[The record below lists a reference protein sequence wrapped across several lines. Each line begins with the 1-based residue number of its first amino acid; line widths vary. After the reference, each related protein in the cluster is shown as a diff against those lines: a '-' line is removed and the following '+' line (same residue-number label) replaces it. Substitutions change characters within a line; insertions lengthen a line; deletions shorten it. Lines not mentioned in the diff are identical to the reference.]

1 MAVPKTL
8 SLVLPAA
15 AVAVELTRQGQMDA
29 SQRYIRNPLLD
40 PVTASECNSLDNF
53 QIGMA
58 VGVIGS
64 IGGIAWALKNGASIV
79 ARSNK
84 GESVVQPKAF
94 SDDPMAVGLT
104 GAISLLSTTG
114 FLKGVNHFNA
124 HYYHKCMILNPNY
137 SDRAAAVE
145 SRINVDGK
153 GIFDKFAPIAALFAA
168 GSVFAGSQVTTG
180 VGSVAAEG
188 AATAGEVTFATAA
201 TAGALGLLAPFAVSL
216 RAFVELNEPKATI
229 L

>member
-40 PVTASECNSLDNF
+40 PVTASECDSLDNF
-53 QIGMA
+53 QVGMA
-58 VGVIGS
+58 VGVAGS
-64 IGGIAWALKNGASIV
+64 IGGMAWTVKNGASIV

-84 GESVVQPKAF
+84 GETLVQPKAF

-104 GAISLLSTTG
+104 GAISLLATTG
-114 FLKGVNHFNA
+114 FLTGLNHFNA

-145 SRINVDGK
+145 PRTDVDNK
-153 GIFDKFAPIAALFAA
+153 GIFDKFAPIAAWLAA
-168 GSVFAGSQVTTG
+168 GSVFAGHQLAAGTVSA
-180 VGSVAAEG
+180 VGEG
-188 AATAGEVTFATAA
+188 ASAGGMTFGAA
-201 TAGALGLLAPFAVSL
+201 VSAGAVGLLAPFIVSL
-216 RAFVELNEPKATI
+216 RSFVELHDSSSNV